1 MLTAQQLVTY
11 ALQIAKA
18 PGYTTQAGD
27 LLNGRLASLARRF
40 DFDVLLKSTTFS
52 LPAGVQQY
60 SLPSDYVRAHELWY
74 YIGGL
79 PQPMR
84 QISLPD
90 YDRINVGSVAMA
102 YPTMYASD
110 PSTTPVT
117 LYLYPMPNAQIL
129 YYLRYWSQP
138 ADIANPATSSSV
150 PWFPD
155 SDYLLTALAGDIMRL
170 TDDTRQLQYAQE
182 AENKL
187 QAFLKMQGDRENHA
201 QTVSLGN
208 SFRGGAGRL
217 PPSKVTGF

>member
-1 MLTAQQLVTY
+1 MLTAQQIVTY

-27 LLNGRLASLARRF
+27 LLNGRLSSLARRF
-40 DFDVLLKSTTFS
+40 DFDVLLKSMTFS
-52 LPAGVQQY
+52 LPAGLQQY
-60 SLPSDYVRAHELWY
+60 GLPTDYVRAHELWY

-84 QISLPD
+84 QLSLSD
-90 YDRINVGSVAMA
+90 YDRINVGTVAMA

-110 PSTTPVT
+110 PSTSPVT
-117 LYLYPMPNAQIL
+117 LFLYPMPNAQIL

-138 ADIANPATSSSV
+138 ADIANPSTSSTV

-155 SDYLLTALAGDIMRL
+155 SDYLLTALAADVMRL

-187 QAFLKMQGDRENHA
+187 QSFMKMQGDRENHA
-201 QTVSLGN
+201 QVVSLGN

-217 PPSKVTGF
+217 PPSKITGF

>member
-52 LPAGVQQY
+52 LPAAVQQY
-60 SLPSDYVRAHELWY
+60 SLPTDYVRAHELWY

-90 YDRINVGSVAMA
+90 YDRINLGSVAMS

-110 PSTTPVT
+110 PSTSPVT

-187 QAFLKMQGDRENHA
+187 MAFLKMQGDRENHA

>member
-18 PGYTTQAGD
+18 PGYTAQAGD

-52 LPAGVQQY
+52 LAAGIQQY

-90 YDRINVGSVAMA
+90 YDRINLGSVAMA

-138 ADIANPATSSSV
+138 ADITTPATSSAV

-155 SDYLLTALAGDIMRL
+155 SDYLLTALAADVMRL
-170 TDDTRQLQYAQE
+170 TDDTRQIAYAQE
-182 AENKL
+182 AEGKL

-201 QTVSLGN
+201 QVVSLGN

-217 PPSKVTGF
+217 PPSKITGF

>member
-1 MLTAQQLVTY
+1 MLTAQQIVTY

-40 DFDVLLKSTTFS
+40 DFDVLLKTTTFS

-60 SLPSDYVRAHELWY
+60 SLPADYIRAHELWY

-79 PQPMR
+79 PQTMR
-84 QISLPD
+84 QVSLPD
-90 YDRINVGSVAMA
+90 YDHMNVGNVAMA

-117 LYLYPMPNAQIL
+117 LYLYPMPNVSIA
-129 YYLRYWSQP
+129 YTLRYWSQP
-138 ADIANPATSSSV
+138 PDIPSPATSSVV

-155 SDYLLTALAGDIMRL
+155 SDYLLTALAGDMMRL
-170 TDDTRQLQYAQE
+170 TDDTRQMQYAAE
-182 AENKL
+182 ADAKL

-201 QTVSLGN
+201 QVVKLGN
-208 SFRGGAGRL
+208 SFRDGAGRL
-217 PPSKVTGF
+217 PSSKITGF